1 MYYSLCTL
9 FRYMNPSYPVNLSP
23 TRMASTSAA
32 ISYIISQIAS
42 DDSQTS
48 SKAVRQVSLAICY
61 HGDLVCYHGNAYY
74 YHGNVVCHHG
84 NVLNFSLR
92 WSRLW

>member
-1 MYYSLCTL
+1 MYYSLRNL

-42 DDSQTS
+42 DDLQTS
-48 SKAVRQVSLAICY
+48 SKAVRQVSLVITMAT
-61 HGDLVCYHGNAYY
+61 LSVTMATLT
-74 YHGNVVCHHG
+74 VAMATLSVTM
-84 NVLNFSLR
+84 V
-92 WSRLW
+92 

>member
-1 MYYSLCTL
+1 
-9 FRYMNPSYPVNLSP
+9 MNPSYPVNLSP

-48 SKAVRQVSLAICY
+48 SKAVRQVSLAGYY
-61 HGDLVCYHGNAYY
+61 HSDIVCYHGNVVRYHGNTYY
-74 YHGNVVCHHG
+74 YHGDII
-84 NVLNFSLR
+84 LF
-92 WSRLW
+92 